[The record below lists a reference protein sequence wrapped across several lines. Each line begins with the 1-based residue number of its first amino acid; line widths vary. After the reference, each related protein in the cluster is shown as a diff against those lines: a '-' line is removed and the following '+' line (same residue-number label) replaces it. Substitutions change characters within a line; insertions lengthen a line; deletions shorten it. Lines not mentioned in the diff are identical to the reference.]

1 MYPLKHL
8 SVIVWESV
16 PGAKSCGQPGENRRL
31 RFIVMSFQDILYRF
45 YQANTIVYVIYTP
58 LG

>member
-1 MYPLKHL
+1 MNNEIFYYK
-8 SVIVWESV
+8 
-16 PGAKSCGQPGENRRL
+16 NRRL